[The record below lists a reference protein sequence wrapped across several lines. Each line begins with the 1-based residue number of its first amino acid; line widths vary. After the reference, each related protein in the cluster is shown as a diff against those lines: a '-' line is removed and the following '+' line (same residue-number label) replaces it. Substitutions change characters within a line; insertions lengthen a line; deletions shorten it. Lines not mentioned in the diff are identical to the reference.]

1 MVTISGKK
9 AHAIL
14 NSLLSML
21 SSFLNYSESGGEIK
35 TCLYHYQSYY
45 NSIKGYLRIDQ
56 ACLPIEEVAR
66 SIESSMQYLGHY

>member
-35 TCLYHYQSYY
+35 TVS
-45 NSIKGYLRIDQ
+45 
-56 ACLPIEEVAR
+56 LP
-66 SIESSMQYLGHY
+66 LPKLL